1 MPKLTCG
8 PAFYKRKVWVY
19 NFNVHDCGKNKGHCF
34 LWNETI
40 AARGSE
46 EITSCLLHYFEK
58 NDIRGNTLVA
68 ISDNCCG
75 QNKNWN
81 MVLFWQ
87 RLILMGRFKVVEH
100 HFPVSGHTMLPS
112 DRDFATIENYT
123 RRQVPEVF
131 SPGQWADVIKKCGK
145 KNPFHVYEMSRH
157 DFYKISN
164 LKESFVLRNKT
175 IAGQAVNLRDV
186 CRLKIEAD
194 NPTSVFVSR
203 NFCNDVWEEISLRK
217 RGRPSSLQELQLKY
231 HESRPVDKNKVSDV
245 LSLLQFIPPI
255 HHTFFISLKP
265 TGLNNTQSDNQDC

>member
-1 MPKLTCG
+1 M
-8 PAFYKRKVWVY
+8 Y

-40 AARGSE
+40 AARGLE

-123 RRQVPEVF
+123 RRQVHFPVSGHTMLSSDRDFATIENYTRRQVPEVF
-131 SPGQWADVIKKCGK
+131 SPGQWAHVIKNVVKKIHFMYMKCQDMIFIK
-145 KNPFHVYEMSRH
+145 
-157 DFYKISN
+157 
-164 LKESFVLRNKT
+164 
-175 IAGQAVNLRDV
+175 
-186 CRLKIEAD
+186 
-194 NPTSVFVSR
+194 SV
-203 NFCNDVWEEISLRK
+203 I
-217 RGRPSSLQELQLKY
+217 
-231 HESRPVDKNKVSDV
+231 
-245 LSLLQFIPPI
+245 
-255 HHTFFISLKP
+255 
-265 TGLNNTQSDNQDC
+265 